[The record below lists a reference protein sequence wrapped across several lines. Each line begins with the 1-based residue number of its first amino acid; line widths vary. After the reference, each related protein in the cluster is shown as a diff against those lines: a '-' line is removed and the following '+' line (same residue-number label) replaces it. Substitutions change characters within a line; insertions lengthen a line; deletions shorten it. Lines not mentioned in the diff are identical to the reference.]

1 MDIVLILFLTLLS
14 GIFSM
19 SEIALVSSRR
29 MRLDARAAEGSKG
42 AAAAAR
48 LLDDPTQLF
57 STIQMGNTT
66 IALLNGIVGEG
77 AFGAGLAHWLLGL
90 GLGLGETAAHA
101 LATLVVVVVVT
112 YITIVFGELVAK
124 RIGQSAPESIACKVA
139 LPLQWLATGARPF
152 VALLAMS
159 TNAVLRLLRIPEA
172 IPNQVTEAEISASL
186 EHGVEAGIIEE
197 HEHRLV
203 RNVFG
208 LDDRQL
214 TSIMVPRSDI
224 EWLDEQ
230 DSIEQAVSRTLES
243 GHSWYPVCRGGLDDV
258 VGIVRLSVLL
268 GWQAQGRSGTLAG
281 LSEPATF
288 VPETLS
294 GLELLEQFRAQ
305 AMRMTFVVD
314 EYGVVQG
321 MLTPLDLLEAITG
334 ELKPEEAVDA
344 WATQRPDG
352 SWDVD
357 GAMPAAELKA
367 RLDIG
372 ELPEEDKGRYNTVAG
387 LMQSVAGDLLS
398 EGEWI
403 ECAGWRMEVSACEGR
418 RIETVWIRAVPPDTP
433 SAD

>member
-77 AFGAGLAHWLLGL
+77 AFGAGLADWLLGL
-90 GLGLGETAAHA
+90 GLGLGETAAQA

-172 IPNQVTEAEISASL
+172 VPNQVTEAEISASL

-281 LSEPATF
+281 LTEPATF

-357 GAMPAAELKA
+357 GAMPAAELKS
-367 RLDIG
+367 RLDID
-372 ELPEEDKGRYNTVAG
+372 ELPDEDKGRYNTVAG

-403 ECAGWRMEVSACEGR
+403 ECAGWRMEVSTCEGR
-418 RIETVWIRAVPPDTP
+418 RIEPVWIRAVPPDTS